1 MGTTP
6 APLRDR
12 VRRRFE
18 QAEQAAAAPSPSSAV
33 AVSPEPES
41 EPEPPVARPSHHRL
55 KRPYRK
61 SGLYRFVLDPGD
73 QAVIDGVR
81 DALVADC
88 GGADNISMARRL
100 LIDLAA
106 AAAIRCQRVNAYLAT
121 LPSLVDRQHREEWRV
136 VGDAR
141 RAEAHLQSL
150 LRDIG
155 LDRAPVTV
163 TDIRRQCGID

>member
-1 MGTTP
+1 MGTHP
-6 APLRDR
+6 APLRAR

-18 QAEQAAAAPSPSSAV
+18 QAETLPSASSAPAAAPES
-33 AVSPEPES
+33 ES
-41 EPEPPVARPSHHRL
+41 EPAPLTRSSHHRL

-61 SGLYRFVLDPGD
+61 SGLYRFELNPED
-73 QAVIDGVR
+73 QAMIDGVR
-81 DALVADC
+81 EALVADC
-88 GGADNISMARRL
+88 GGADNISTARRL

-121 LPSLVDRQHREEWRV
+121 LPSLVDRRHREEWRV

-141 RAEAHLQSL
+141 RAEAHLQAL

-155 LDRAPVTV
+155 LDRVAAPVL
-163 TDIRRQCGID
+163 DIRRQHGLD

>member
-1 MGTTP
+1 VTP
-6 APLRDR
+6 AARAPARRNPQRAGLRR
-12 VRRRFE
+12 YRRT
-18 QAEQAAAAPSPSSAV
+18 
-33 AVSPEPES
+33 
-41 EPEPPVARPSHHRL
+41 
-55 KRPYRK
+55 
-61 SGLYRFVLDPGD
+61 GLYRAVLSPED

-88 GGADNISMARRL
+88 GGADNLSTARRL

-141 RAEAHLQSL
+141 RAEAHLQGL

-155 LDRAPVTV
+155 LDRVAAPVL
-163 TDIRRQCGID
+163 DIRRQHGLD